1 LRRYNPKFK
10 SKEGAIVVML
20 GGDPNCGAFIG
31 EYERRRGSRVAR
43 TTERAMIFVGH
54 TVCG

>member
-1 LRRYNPKFK
+1 LRWYNATFK
-10 SKEGAIVVML
+10 SKEEAIVVML
-20 GGDPNCGAFIG
+20 GGDSNCGAFIG
-31 EYERRRGSRVAR
+31 EYERRRESRMAH